1 VCLLDTSGQPN
12 GSTVAVGTQT
22 LPASQ
27 VFTTTATAGGGADS
41 PAVPGTPATGW
52 SNFKPALTVTAFS
65 GGAEALSNVTVT
77 QSCSSKNGNA
87 NAHVHQ
93 YDDKYDRT
101 GVDMLNPSSGAAH
114 KLSSAI
120 TSTVTKYKVLVH
132 NQYLNPAVKFHIGDA
147 SYEPSLDVGYHKKGD
162 GGFYDHLIAS
172 TLDVTAL
179 PTYNGTSNSTG
190 NTGTGF
196 QPIGSLVFN
205 MPTDALSAKDWWGN
219 GDVRVGL
226 HPINPGCGGRDG
238 DKTYGTDGNM
248 YQPVIPPANGV
259 DGPGI
264 KGWSASTVSINSVG
278 VRHGGALTVQIIKD
292 TTPQSALELN
302 DSLGRPEYGW
312 RVRSADHAAYVL
324 VEYTVY
330 WHHPD
335 NGCYGDAGWTKTPA
349 ADDGNSTPQ
358 SPAAGSTD
366 PKLGDLSGTSGAT
379 VTDVTR
385 VVAGNVV
392 TTTITY
398 STGAQATKTRTETID
413 ADGHTTITTETCD
426 ADGNCVTD
434 TVNTDANFIPP
445 TDERG
450 NPAHT
455 GRVSWHELIND

>member
-1 VCLLDTSGQPN
+1 
-12 GSTVAVGTQT
+12 
-22 LPASQ
+22 
-27 VFTTTATAGGGADS
+27 
-41 PAVPGTPATGW
+41 
-52 SNFKPALTVTAFS
+52 
-65 GGAEALSNVTVT
+65 
-77 QSCSSKNGNA
+77 
-87 NAHVHQ
+87 
-93 YDDKYDRT
+93 
-101 GVDMLNPSSGAAH
+101 
-114 KLSSAI
+114 
-120 TSTVTKYKVLVH
+120 
-132 NQYLNPAVKFHIGDA
+132 
-147 SYEPSLDVGYHKKGD
+147 
-162 GGFYDHLIAS
+162 
-172 TLDVTAL
+172 
-179 PTYNGTSNSTG
+179 
-190 NTGTGF
+190 
-196 QPIGSLVFN
+196 
-205 MPTDALSAKDWWGN
+205 
-219 GDVRVGL
+219 
-226 HPINPGCGGRDG
+226 
-238 DKTYGTDGNM
+238 M

-312 RVRSADHAAYVL
+312 RVRSADNAAYVL
-324 VEYTVY
+324 AEYTVY

-349 ADDGNSTPQ
+349 ADNGSSTPQ